1 MSDYWEQRKRKERR
15 EDWFI
20 TILGLVVGI
29 GLVVA
34 GIIGI
39 VTSLI
44 AADDYENRTD
54 TLTVDA
60 VIEKLSISDEKHD
73 AEGIYEFKNESER
86 LFKRSYRMKV
96 SFVVDGNSYKG
107 KYELVAYADNPERK
121 QAYDQLEVGD
131 TIQVKVYRSRDGDYK
146 IESDLNPV
154 NFLLYCVAIP
164 VGLVVTSAMVF
175 DIYSKRPGAPQK
187 EPDKKEKQQKQKQKQ
202 QQKRQGP

>member
-86 LFKRSYRMKV
+86 LIKRSYRMKV
-96 SFVVDGNSYKG
+96 SFVVDGKTYKG
-107 KYELVAYADNPERK
+107 NYELVAYADDPERK
-121 QAYDQLEVGD
+121 QAYDQLEKGD
-131 TIQVKVYRSRDGDYK
+131 TIQIEVYRSRDGDYK
-146 IESDLNPV
+146 IEPDLNPIG
-154 NFLLYCVAIP
+154 FLIYCGVIP
-164 VGLVVTSAMVF
+164 VGLVVTAAMVY

-187 EPDKKEKQQKQKQKQ
+187 EPDKK
-202 QQKRQGP
+202 QKRKRN

>member
-1 MSDYWEQRKRKERR
+1 MADYLEQRRQKAQRK
-15 EDWFI
+15 DWFV

-34 GIIGI
+34 GISGI

-86 LFKRSYRMKV
+86 LIKRSYRMKV
-96 SFVVDGNSYKG
+96 SFVVDGKTYKG
-107 KYELVAYADNPERK
+107 NYELVAYADDPERK
-121 QAYDQLEVGD
+121 QA
-131 TIQVKVYRSRDGDYK
+131 
-146 IESDLNPV
+146 
-154 NFLLYCVAIP
+154 
-164 VGLVVTSAMVF
+164 
-175 DIYSKRPGAPQK
+175 
-187 EPDKKEKQQKQKQKQ
+187 
-202 QQKRQGP
+202 

>member
-39 VTSLI
+39 ATSLI

-164 VGLVVTSAMVF
+164 VGLVVTAAMVF
-175 DIYSKRPGAPQK
+175 DKYSKRPSAPQK
-187 EPDKKEKQQKQKQKQ
+187 EPDKKEKQQKQKQ

>member
-73 AEGIYEFKNESER
+73 AEGMLHE
-86 LFKRSYRMKV
+86 
-96 SFVVDGNSYKG
+96 G
-107 KYELVAYADNPERK
+107 
-121 QAYDQLEVGD
+121 
-131 TIQVKVYRSRDGDYK
+131 
-146 IESDLNPV
+146 
-154 NFLLYCVAIP
+154 
-164 VGLVVTSAMVF
+164 
-175 DIYSKRPGAPQK
+175 
-187 EPDKKEKQQKQKQKQ
+187 
-202 QQKRQGP
+202 